1 MNPIPEMVTI
11 TTITEM
17 AITIIIIMVIIMGEN
32 MTAENIL
39 LKNRIQQ
46 KKSTL
51 LNIRP
56 PDILPS
62 IQRLILLQRSIQRPI
77 QQRSIQLSIQNPP
90 TLCQS
95 ILNPPTQNQPTLNR
109 HLTLL
114 AFFTINR

>member
-17 AITIIIIMVIIMGEN
+17 VITIIIMGEN

-39 LKNRIQQ
+39 LKNRIQL

-77 QQRSIQLSIQNPP
+77 QQRSIQNPP
-90 TLCQS
+90 TLRQS
-95 ILNPPTQNQPTLNR
+95 ILNPPTQNPPTLNQ

-114 AFFTINR
+114 VFCTINR